1 MKKALLI
8 ATTLL
13 CAATL
18 VWATDYNVGTDSELR
33 SAITNGANITVTA
46 DIDLSNSTL
55 SIPSNATVTI
65 NLGGHTLDRGLT
77 QRGEGGGQV
86 ITVREG
92 ATLNL
97 SNGTLTGG
105 WGGDSGGINNEG
117 GTANLTNV
125 TITGCT
131 GDDRGG
137 GIVNR
142 TGSTLN
148 MTGGSI
154 TNNVSRDESGIPA
167 GGGGIFNASGA
178 TATLTNVTIT
188 GNETKVYG
196 GGGIDNFGTL
206 TLNGCTITGNTSKA
220 NGAGIW
226 TSAGSTLNMLGEM
239 TVADNA
245 ASESVASNLFLSN
258 GAVIT
263 VTGSLAGSN
272 IGVLMENYGTFTSG
286 FDTNNSGVDPAT
298 LFFSDLPMT
307 VYVIS
312 TGTEAQMAYGTEVSY
327 IKCSWDEDNKQLLSD
342 TITLHEGNYTVLTSG
357 GNISLA
363 SGYYVVRGTV
373 SRGTIDLT
381 GGHTVHLIL
390 CDGAKLT
397 ANYIHLEYDEY
408 HTGAGDKDSLYIYSQ
423 SYGGK
428 MGKLRVDNS
437 GTTTDAGIGT
447 GYAQTKKSPAMG
459 ALIVHGGDIY
469 SKGGTNAAGI
479 GGGHGGRGGRVYVY
493 GGRVEAHGG
502 EGAGTNSGAGA
513 GIGSGYFAPAG
524 AVWVYGGEVYA
535 YGGQDAAGI
544 GSGDVG
550 NVMQH
555 DFDKWIHA
563 GWFTMYGGY
572 VEAYGGGNGAGIGGG
587 EYSPGPKNVSIYGGT
602 VKAYGGEDAAGIG
615 GGYYTFDYGIST
627 GFVNIYGGEV
637 YAYGAG
643 EGAGI
648 GGGENG
654 DGAKVKILGGTVVA
668 QAGEN
673 ETGYKAI
680 GPGRDSDDYGELTL
694 GDDLMVSSER
704 MASAAE
710 RHDMCWYRTRV
721 RIEPCDHS
729 HVTYTV
735 DGAGQHD
742 HHISHCDYC
751 LHTDTAEHLFV
762 NGVCTVCGVQATA
775 NKVKLYMP
783 HDNNGSFDGYTYDSI
798 STFLIVPG
806 SPYTLPMATLQVPGL
821 KFVGWEAS
829 TTVSG
834 ATYVSPYTTD
844 TADTLYRT
852 GNKYTVSGDVSF
864 VARYSALDI
873 TLLDDGNNGE
883 TLSRNDSML
892 TNSVTLSGRTL
903 YKDGHWNTLCLPF
916 ALDSLTGTPLEGAT
930 LMQLDTLNTYE
941 GKKTGFDPTTGTLY
955 LYFKDT
961 TAITA
966 GMPYIIKW
974 ASGSDI
980 QNPVFYNVTIANVTA
995 DVSAPNVTFVG
1006 TYSSEI
1012 ITEADQG
1019 VLYVGADN
1027 NLYYPN
1033 DTMNINA
1040 CRAYFQLSGVVAQ
1053 QPSAGVAPLRIV
1065 FSTGEENN
1073 ATDLPHVEQ
1082 TETAV
1087 KFIQDGVL
1095 YIRKNDIIYDALGRR
1110 VK

>member
-1 MKKALLI
+1 MKAFRFMILALFCAI
-8 ATTLL
+8 AQGTWAQTTVTND
-13 CAATL
+13 A
-18 VWATDYNVGTDSELR
+18 ELR
-33 SAITNGANITVTA
+33 SALTDGASVKLAN
-46 DIDLSNSTL
+46 DIDLSNRTL
-55 SIPSNATVTI
+55 SIPAGNTVTI
-65 NLGGHTLDRGLT
+65 NLNGHKLDRGLT

-86 ITVREG
+86 ITVRSG

-97 SNGTLTGG
+97 SNGTLKGG
-105 WGGDSGGINNEG
+105 WGGNAGGIVNEG
-117 GTANLTNV
+117 GNVTLTDV

-142 TGSTLN
+142 DGSTLN

-154 TNNVSRDESGIPA
+154 TNNVSRDNTGIPA

-226 TSAGSTLNMLGEM
+226 TSAGSTLNMLGKM

-245 ASESVASNLFLSN
+245 ASESVASNLFLSD

-263 VTGSLAGSN
+263 VTGSLAGSS

-286 FDTNNSGVDPAT
+286 FGTNNSGVDPAT

-312 TGTEAQMAYGTEVSY
+312 TGTEAQMAYEPEVSY
-327 IKCSWDEDNKQLLSD
+327 IKCSWDDVNKQVISE
-342 TITLHEGNYTVLTSG
+342 TKTLHEGNYTVLTSG
-357 GNISLA
+357 GDISLA

-373 SRGTIDLT
+373 SRSTIDLT

-408 HTGAGDKDSLYIYSQ
+408 HTGTGDRDSLYIYSQ

-447 GYAQTKKSPAMG
+447 GYARTKKSPSMG

-544 GSGDVG
+544 GSGDAG

-555 DFDKWIHA
+555 DFDDWIHA

-572 VEAYGGGNGAGIGGG
+572 VEAHGGGNGAGIGGG
-587 EYSPGPKNVSIYGGT
+587 EYSPGPKDVSIYGGT

-615 GGYYTFDYGIST
+615 GGYYTMDYGIST

-637 YAYGAG
+637 YAYGAD

-680 GPGRDSDDYGELTL
+680 GGGRDSDDYGELTL

-704 MASAAE
+704 MASAVE
-710 RHDMCWYRTRV
+710 RRDMCWYRTRV
-721 RIEPCDHS
+721 RIEPCDHQ
-729 HVTYTV
+729 
-735 DGAGQHD
+735 D
-742 HHISHCDYC
+742 
-751 LHTDTAEHLFV
+751 
-762 NGVCTVCGVQATA
+762 ATA
-775 NKVKLYMP
+775 TVNDGSTHSVDCNYCITSSATHTFGEDSQCAACGLIRLEDAG
-783 HDNNGSFDGYTYDSI
+783 DN
-798 STFLIVPG
+798 
-806 SPYTLPMATLQVPGL
+806 
-821 KFVGWEAS
+821 
-829 TTVSG
+829 
-834 ATYVSPYTTD
+834 
-844 TADTLYRT
+844 
-852 GNKYTVSGDVSF
+852 
-864 VARYSALDI
+864 SALF
-873 TLLDDGNNGE
+873 TKWADGDE
-883 TLSRNDSML
+883 HDFL
-892 TNSVTLSGRTL
+892 LSGR
-903 YKDGHWNTLCLPF
+903 K
-916 ALDSLTGTPLEGAT
+916 LE
-930 LMQLDTLNTYE
+930 
-941 GKKTGFDPTTGTLY
+941 
-955 LYFKDT
+955 
-961 TAITA
+961 
-966 GMPYIIKW
+966 
-974 ASGSDI
+974 
-980 QNPVFYNVTIANVTA
+980 
-995 DVSAPNVTFVG
+995 PNSQIVNGEIVK
-1006 TYSSEI
+1006 SSK
-1012 ITEADQG
+1012 A
-1019 VLYVGADN
+1019 
-1027 NLYYPN
+1027 
-1033 DTMNINA
+1033 
-1040 CRAYFQLSGVVAQ
+1040 
-1053 QPSAGVAPLRIV
+1053 
-1065 FSTGEENN
+1065 
-1073 ATDLPHVEQ
+1073 
-1082 TETAV
+1082 
-1087 KFIQDGVL
+1087 
-1095 YIRKNDIIYDALGRR
+1095 
-1110 VK
+1110 